1 MEVSKAFRRRKKVPL
16 SGFSHS
22 PNYGLDEGEADC
34 GFQNTEYRQ
43 LLIHSIHQCA
53 IKFSE
58 VAASVVD
65 LLMYVNPKVILCYVI
80 PNLSPKIYLESQDC
94 Y

>member
-1 MEVSKAFRRRKKVPL
+1 MEI
-16 SGFSHS
+16 
-22 PNYGLDEGEADC
+22 
-34 GFQNTEYRQ
+34 QNTEYRQ

-65 LLMYVNPKVILCYVI
+65 LLMYVYLGLILPYLAPKPRRKTPWEKRLLFDPRTCFRFQ
-80 PNLSPKIYLESQDC
+80 SSDFKKQS
-94 Y
+94 